1 MSLDIQINQ
10 ANLNGYTDMLASNSS
25 GVYARANRRGELVV
39 PEFFSELGL
48 EGRAFSCSNTAVQ
61 TALASGGT
69 SFSATAPSFSMD
81 VPSGTVVVPTGI
93 RLNQGGTVAGAV
105 ITVLV
110 TWDVALRYGSAGT
123 ALNSYNM
130 RTDKP
135 YNSAV
140 TWYTGATTA
149 AATNQ
154 NLLYGAILKA
164 DVSSSPMAA
173 EQFVNLNQKN
183 CQFPILVGPAAI
195 VIFTFAGT
203 TQPSWFYNFQWI
215 EFSKAVAI

>member
-48 EGRAFSCSNTAVQ
+48 EGRAFACSNAAVQ
-61 TALASGGT
+61 TALATGGL
-69 SFSATAPSFSMD
+69 SFSATAPAFSMD
-81 VPSGTVVVPTGI
+81 VPSGTVVVPTAI
-93 RLNQGGTVAGAV
+93 SLRQGGTAAGGV

-110 TWDVALRYGSAGT
+110 TWDTALRYSSSGT

-140 TWYTGATTA
+140 TWYTGATTV
-149 AATNQ
+149 AATNN

-164 DVSSSPMAA
+164 DVATSPNLA
-173 EQFVNLNQKN
+173 ELYVNLNQKN

-195 VIFTFAGT
+195 VIFSFAAT